1 MTTTCDVTTQIEEQ
15 IRRRTGGRVQHV
27 CVQID
32 DERVV
37 IHGDA
42 PTYYSMQ
49 LAVAA
54 ASERFP
60 DREIINAI
68 EVI

>member
-1 MTTTCDVTTQIEEQ
+1 M
-15 IRRRTGGRVQHV
+15 

>member
-1 MTTTCDVTTQIEEQ
+1 MTTTLQATTRIQEE
-15 IRRRTGGRVQHV
+15 IRRRTGGRVQQV
-27 CVQID
+27 CVQMD
-32 DERVV
+32 DEKVV

-54 ASERFP
+54 ACELFP
-60 DREIINAI
+60 DHEIINAI
-68 EVI
+68 EVV

>member
-1 MTTTCDVTTQIEEQ
+1 MITTCEASTNIEER
-15 IRRRTGGRVQHV
+15 IRSRTGGRVQKV
-27 CVQID
+27 CVQLD
-32 DERVV
+32 DEKVV

-54 ASERFP
+54 ATELFP
-60 DREIINAI
+60 DHEIINAI